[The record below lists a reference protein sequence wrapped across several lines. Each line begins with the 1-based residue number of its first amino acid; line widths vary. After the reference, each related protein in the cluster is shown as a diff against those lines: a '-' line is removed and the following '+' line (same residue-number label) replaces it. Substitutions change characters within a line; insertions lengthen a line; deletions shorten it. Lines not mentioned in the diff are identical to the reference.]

1 MELNTL
7 LVKRAHSL
15 YTNLMPEK
23 SRAKLLA
30 GVLVVLGAVIFG
42 AGINWG
48 LPSHDIDRYLF
59 PQSATTAVNAW
70 NLTGVGIVRLTGGMN
85 QNGDLPADMA
95 AHRIGDRSQPIV
107 LLENLP
113 GVSNPSDD
121 VMRARIL
128 SRYRLYSFQPDEMIS
143 FRALASMHPGK
154 LQFDPKLYQYGG
166 LWIYPLGAIVKAA
179 SLLGYVPITSDPTF
193 YLDSPAMFGR
203 FYVLGRA
210 YSAAWGIV
218 AALAV
223 FAMVHKATG
232 KRMLGWIAALG
243 FMCMP
248 VVLDLAHEAKPH
260 LAGTA
265 LMLLAILAAWK
276 YVETGG
282 WKWIVWTAI
291 ACGASAAMVLS
302 GIVALVI
309 LPIMLLVRRDR
320 AGRIF
325 SACLAGFGIAAAVYF
340 AANPY
345 VAIHLLGD
353 PAVLRANLAN
363 TRAMYPAGGNAS
375 MFGNA
380 LQLLLAGTSLPLAV
394 FSLLW
399 MLLAVFIKRGA
410 SIRGLCWLVGV
421 PAGIVLVQFV
431 LFAAGKPGEYGRFA
445 LFADTAILLAGF
457 ISIARVLRHTVF
469 QAAAAL
475 VILIF
480 TIMHSGAYERGF
492 LADAGAGNS
501 RMEAAEVIDQQL
513 TGSSPVLYITAEPAP
528 YCLPP
533 VNLFRWRMIL
543 LPRGGEVPRGYPR
556 GLLVRPHQAIGLMDP
571 NSTPISWANIG
582 FDMAEVGGK

>member
-1 MELNTL
+1 
-7 LVKRAHSL
+7 
-15 YTNLMPEK
+15 MPEK
-23 SRAKLLA
+23 LRAKLLA

-48 LPSHDIDRYLF
+48 LPSREIDPFLF
-59 PQSATTAVNAW
+59 GTGTGSAKNARNSW

-85 QNGDLPADMA
+85 QSGNLPADIA
-95 AHRIGDRSQPIV
+95 AHPIGDRSQPIV
-107 LLENLP
+107 LLENKP
-113 GVSNPSDD
+113 GVENPSDD
-121 VMRARIL
+121 VARARIL

-143 FRALASMHPGK
+143 FRALGSMHPGK

-179 SLLGYVPITSDPTF
+179 SLLGYVTIISDPTF

-223 FAMVHKATG
+223 FAIVRKATG
-232 KRMLGWIAALG
+232 KTMLAWIAALG

-265 LMLLAILAAWK
+265 LMLLAILSAWK
-276 YVETGG
+276 YVETGR
-282 WKWIVWTAI
+282 WKWIIWTAI

-302 GIVALVI
+302 GIVALAI
-309 LPIMLLVRRDR
+309 LPVMLLVRRDQV
-320 AGRIF
+320 GRILGA
-325 SACLAGFGIAAAVYF
+325 SLAGLGIAAAVYF

-353 PAVLRANLAN
+353 PAVLHANLAN
-363 TRAMYPAGGNAS
+363 TRAMYWVGGTAS
-375 MFGNA
+375 RWDNA
-380 LQLLLAGTSLPLAV
+380 LQLLLAGTSLPMAV
-394 FSLLW
+394 FALLW
-399 MLLAVFIKRGA
+399 VVLGIFLKREA

-421 PAGIVLVQFV
+421 PAGIVLVQFI

-445 LFADTAILLAGF
+445 LLVDTAILLAGF
-457 ISIARVLRHTVF
+457 ISIARVLRHGVF

-475 VILIF
+475 VILVF

-492 LADAGAGNS
+492 LADAGTRNS

-513 TGSSPVLYITAEPAP
+513 SGVSPVLYITAEPAP

-533 VNLFRWRMIL
+533 VNLFRWRIIL
-543 LPRGGEVPRGYPR
+543 LPRGGEVPPGYPR

-571 NSTPISWANIG
+571 NSTPISWANTE

>member
-1 MELNTL
+1 
-7 LVKRAHSL
+7 
-15 YTNLMPEK
+15 MPEK

-30 GVLVVLGAVIFG
+30 GMLVVLGGVIFG

-48 LPSHDIDRYLF
+48 LPSREIDSYLF
-59 PQSATTAVNAW
+59 GTGPDSAKNARNAW
-70 NLTGVGIVRLTGGMN
+70 DLTGVGIVRLTGGMN
-85 QNGDLPADMA
+85 QSGDLPADMA
-95 AHRIGDRSQPIV
+95 AHRISDRSQPIV
-107 LLENLP
+107 LLENSP
-113 GVSNPSDD
+113 GGSNPADD

-179 SLLGYVPITSDPTF
+179 SLVGYVTIISDPTF

-223 FAMVHKATG
+223 FAIMRKATG
-232 KRMLGWIAALG
+232 KLMLAWIAALG

-248 VVLDLAHEAKPH
+248 VVLDLGHEAKPH

-265 LMLLAILAAWK
+265 LILLAILSAWK
-276 YVETGG
+276 YVETGR
-282 WKWIVWTAI
+282 WKWIIWTGI

-302 GIVALVI
+302 GIVALAI
-309 LPIMLLVRRDR
+309 LPVMLLVRRDR

-325 SACLAGFGIAAAVYF
+325 SACLAGFIIAAAVYF

-353 PAVLRANLAN
+353 RTVLQANLVN
-363 TRAMYPAGGNAS
+363 TRAMYAAGGNAS
-375 MFGNA
+375 MFANA
-380 LQLLLAGTSLPLAV
+380 LQLLLAGTSLPMAV
-394 FSLLW
+394 FALLW
-399 MLLAVFIKRGA
+399 AVLAMFMKRPA
-410 SIRGLCWLVGV
+410 RARGLCWLVGV
-421 PAGIVLVQFV
+421 PAGIVLTQFV

-457 ISIARVLRHTVF
+457 ISIARVLRHTAF
-469 QAAAAL
+469 QVAAAL
-475 VILIF
+475 VIVVF

-492 LADAGAGNS
+492 LTDAGVENS
-501 RMEAAEVIDQQL
+501 RLQAAVVIDQQL
-513 TGSSPVLYITAEPAP
+513 TGSSPVLYLAAEPAP

-543 LPRGGEVPRGYPR
+543 LPPGGEVPRGYPR
-556 GLLVRPHQAIGLMDP
+556 GLLVTPHQAIGLMDP